1 MQIERERSKERLEN
15 KRRQDQLKK
24 VFDEEKD
31 ESKKK
36 LSEVKKISCLIYFG
50 KSVVQN
56 WFMVTIN
63 RFQLQCDLLE
73 LRDAHAKLRTSNEKM
88 RREKERH
95 EKERQELKE
104 VILNKC
110 KLEQIELRNIN
121 ILMQQVQDLL
131 QLFPELNAVTENGTS
146 ETYTPTPPRRLK
158 V

>member
-1 MQIERERSKERLEN
+1 MF
-15 KRRQDQLKK
+15 
-24 VFDEEKD
+24 VT
-31 ESKKK
+31 
-36 LSEVKKISCLIYFG
+36 
-50 KSVVQN
+50 
-56 WFMVTIN
+56 TIN

-104 VILNKC
+104 VIVNKY

-131 QLFPELNAVTENGTS
+131 QLFPELNTIGENGTS
-146 ETYTPTPPRRLK
+146 EAYTPTPPRRLK
-158 V
+158 VQNTYIFI

>member
-1 MQIERERSKERLEN
+1 M
-15 KRRQDQLKK
+15 
-24 VFDEEKD
+24 
-31 ESKKK
+31 
-36 LSEVKKISCLIYFG
+36 
-50 KSVVQN
+50 
-56 WFMVTIN
+56 
-63 RFQLQCDLLE
+63 QCDLLE

-110 KLEQIELRNIN
+110 KLEQTEMRNIN

-131 QLFPELNAVTENGTS
+131 QLFPELNTVTENGKPDV
-146 ETYTPTPPRRLK
+146 YTPTPPRRLK

>member
-1 MQIERERSKERLEN
+1 M
-15 KRRQDQLKK
+15 
-24 VFDEEKD
+24 
-31 ESKKK
+31 
-36 LSEVKKISCLIYFG
+36 
-50 KSVVQN
+50 
-56 WFMVTIN
+56 
-63 RFQLQCDLLE
+63 QCDLLE

-110 KLEQIELRNIN
+110 KVEQTELRNIN

-131 QLFPELNAVTENGTS
+131 QLFPELNTVTENGTLDI
-146 ETYTPTPPRRLK
+146 YTPTPPRRLK